1 MIFFR
6 NILLTSWEDV
16 YCTKDLKKFTP
27 GLLENLLTSSSG
39 LRLDISWNK
48 FIKIYHLYYA

>member
-48 FIKIYHLYYA
+48 FIKIYHLHYA